1 MVYLY
6 TTMVADLGNMAEA
19 IKQFDPITL
28 GEMDAVKL
36 MNRTD
41 TKFVFPASKLAAL
54 LYRSSDQYRVL
65 QIDGYRDF
73 QYNSLYYDTQNL
85 DLYLAH
91 HNGKRPRYKVRFRE
105 YVETGTT
112 FLEIKRKTNQQRTR
126 KSRIQV
132 EHIEM
137 ELSERSI
144 RYVEE
149 QSPLQAAGLTP
160 ALWTLFRRITL
171 VGKESPERI
180 TLDHELSFRYGVEEK
195 HLPFLSICELKRDS
209 YAGKSTFVKILNELS
224 IHPGNSSK
232 YCLGT
237 VLLKDG
243 MKYNRFKRNLIKLNR
258 LKNDYRSYPAA
269 G

>member
-1 MVYLY
+1 MEE
-6 TTMVADLGNMAEA
+6 T
-19 IKQFDPITL
+19 IQQFDPVTL
-28 GEMDAVKL
+28 GEMDAVRL

-41 TKFVFPASKLAAL
+41 TKFVFHTSRLDTL
-54 LYRSSDQYRVL
+54 LSRSTDQYRVL

-73 QYNSLYYDTQNL
+73 RYNSLYLDTENL

-91 HNGKRPRYKVRFRE
+91 HNGLRPRYKVRFRE
-105 YVETGTT
+105 YVETGTA
-112 FLEIKRKTNQQRTR
+112 FLEVKRKNNQQRTR

-132 EHIEM
+132 EDIEM

-144 RYVEE
+144 RYIEKE
-149 QSPLQAAGLTP
+149 APMQASELIP
-160 ALWTLFRRITL
+160 AMWTLFRRITL
-171 VGKESPERI
+171 VGRESPERI
-180 TLDHELSFRYGVEEK
+180 TIDHELSFRYGDQEK
-195 HLPFLSICELKRDS
+195 HLPFLTICEVKRDS
-209 YAGKSTFVKILNELS
+209 FAGKSAFVRILNELS

-243 MKYNRFKRNLIKLNR
+243 IKYNRFKRNILNLKR
-258 LKNDYRSYPAA
+258 LENDYRSYPAA